1 MEEEEEDQ
9 EEMRKKKGERR
20 RRGRDERKK
29 GNGSRE
35 EEPHRMKV
43 VGWYY
48 VLVWGKALWG
58 SLGRL
63 SGSGGFR
70 DINPMSLLLPL
81 MHTWLHG
88 ADFVPL
94 IPRQHPKPHSHLTEL
109 SRM

>member
-1 MEEEEEDQ
+1 
-9 EEMRKKKGERR
+9 MRKKKGGRR
-20 RRGRDERKK
+20 RGGRDERKK

-63 SGSGGFR
+63 SERGGFR
-70 DINPMSLLLPL
+70 DFGKEP
-81 MHTWLHG
+81 
-88 ADFVPL
+88 
-94 IPRQHPKPHSHLTEL
+94 PH
-109 SRM
+109 